1 MQRACCVKGRIRKHQ
16 WLELLETMKN
26 VIGGEEGEVG
36 VCKIT
41 EDCKLKCLEEVPLD
55 SYEFWSDNLF
65 LGFPSG
71 AVVKDLPAKQET
83 LVQSPGQEDPLE
95 KEMATHSHGQKSLA
109 DYSPWSSKESD
120 MT

>member
-1 MQRACCVKGRIRKHQ
+1 
-16 WLELLETMKN
+16 MKN
-26 VIGGEEGEVG
+26 MVGGADGEVG

-41 EDCKLKCLEEVPLD
+41 EDLKLMCLEEMPLD
-55 SYEFWSDNLF
+55 SYEFWSDNLL
-65 LGFPSG
+65 LGFPDG

-95 KEMATHSHGQKSLA
+95 KERATHSHGQKSLA
-109 DYSPWSSKESD
+109 GYSLWSSKEPD